1 MILLMLDFDGTLAP
15 IRPRPE
21 MARLPSGTLKLLDS
35 LGRSSDITL
44 AIISGRKLAELKK
57 LVPVRGMYYAGCHGL
72 EISGPGF
79 KFTHP
84 RARAAI
90 PHLKSLLKDLKGLES
105 KLPGALIEDKGL
117 SVALHFRNV
126 TGEYIPSMN
135 EQISGLQK
143 KYPRLLCQPGRKV
156 YDFRPNVSWDK
167 GRAVKLLVKKLYN
180 KKPFPIY
187 IGDDTT
193 DEDAFRALRGVGLTL
208 LVENREKPQ
217 GRTAAE
223 FRLASPAKVLTF
235 LKSLIQSKGL
245 P

>member
-21 MARLPSGTLKLLDS
+21 MARLPAGTLNLLDR
-35 LGRSSDITL
+35 LGRSPDIIM
-44 AIISGRKLAELKK
+44 AVISGRKLAELKK
-57 LVPVRGMYYAGCHGL
+57 LAPVRGIYYAGCHGL
-72 EISGPGF
+72 EISGPGI

-90 PHLKSLLKDLKGLES
+90 PYLKALLKDLRSLKS

-117 SVALHFRNV
+117 SVALHFRHLSAKH
-126 TGEYIPSMN
+126 IPLMN
-135 EQISGLQK
+135 EQIVRLKK

-167 GRAVKLLVKKLYN
+167 GRAVKLLLKKLYN
-180 KKPFPIY
+180 KNPFPIY

-193 DEDAFRALRGVGLTL
+193 DEDAFRALRGIGLTL
-208 LVENREKPQ
+208 LVENREKER
-217 GRTAAE
+217 GRTAAVY
-223 FRLASPAKVLTF
+223 RLASTSNVRTF
-235 LKSLIQSKGL
+235 LKSLI
-245 P
+245 